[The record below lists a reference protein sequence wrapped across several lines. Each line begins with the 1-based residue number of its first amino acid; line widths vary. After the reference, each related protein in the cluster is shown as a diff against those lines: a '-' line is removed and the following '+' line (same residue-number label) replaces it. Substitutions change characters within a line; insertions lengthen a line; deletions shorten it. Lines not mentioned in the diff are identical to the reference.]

1 MLQDVC
7 YQYWPQT
14 GSVQFREYSVDLM
27 EEKTLKV
34 LITRNLLSSMKGS
47 LEITLVS
54 KTQLHV
60 SCSVCIHAPQ
70 TGSVHQVVQLH
81 IATWRPDGSCSS
93 LASVRDVIDQMCAVQ
108 RRTGNHPI
116 TVHCR
121 CVHECG
127 VHVFLLPLPTH
138 NY

>member
-1 MLQDVC
+1 MV
-7 YQYWPQT
+7 
-14 GSVQFREYSVDLM
+14 
-27 EEKTLKV
+27 
-34 LITRNLLSSMKGS
+34 
-47 LEITLVS
+47 TLVS

-60 SCSVCIHAPQ
+60 SCSSLPANRNYSVCIHAPQ

-81 IATWRPDGSCSS
+81 IANWRSDGSCSS

-127 VHVFLLPLPTH
+127 VHVFLLATTHHTQLLKPTEWSRTISLD
-138 NY
+138 NLWNVWGIFLCQKQQFLTMEDM